1 MKILVTNDD
10 GITADGLW
18 WLVRELTGIAEVVV
32 VAPDREQSATGT
44 SVTLWEPL
52 RTRKAV
58 PLVPGVETY
67 AVEGTPSDSVL
78 LALGSLIKGKIDL
91 VVSGINWGMN
101 LGDDI
106 YISGTVSAALQG
118 YLHGCPALAVSS
130 ERNSEPCF
138 QTAARLAT
146 LMAERIAASPPP
158 NNLFLNINVPNL
170 PLTEIGRIQVTKLA
184 NESHL
189 NTVTEG
195 NDGKRNYYWLVRRRQ
210 GKGHDRNT
218 DAWAVDHGNISVTPL
233 FSSLPAKTLSL
244 LLHNLCAGL
253 LEKLTGSTV

>member
-1 MKILVTNDD
+1 M
-10 GITADGLW
+10 
-18 WLVRELTGIAEVVV
+18 
-32 VAPDREQSATGT
+32 
-44 SVTLWEPL
+44 
-52 RTRKAV
+52 
-58 PLVPGVETY
+58 
-67 AVEGTPSDSVL
+67 
-78 LALGSLIKGKIDL
+78 IKG
-91 VVSGINWGMN
+91 GI
-101 LGDDI
+101 I
-106 YISGTVSAALQG
+106 
-118 YLHGCPALAVSS
+118 
-130 ERNSEPCF
+130 
-138 QTAARLAT
+138 
-146 LMAERIAASPPP
+146 PPP